1 MDIKSSKTTLDPTD
15 SPTAGFAL
23 PGSSHPVGI
32 VLDKDGASVWV
43 LATGVDQVIHIAD
56 TGDAT
61 AFQLPRSGLG
71 IQLSQAPD
79 GTLWVPEHDRG
90 AVAAIA
96 PDGTAKECVLPGSGR
111 EPQSTSA
118 AAAGGVWIA
127 EERGGAIA
135 HLVDGRFTEYPI
147 GQAGVRGAEVLA
159 GADGG
164 AWFTVM
170 GAPIVGHVTASGQVE
185 RIQIGGSGTCLGLL
199 QAPDGALWVADFG
212 GDRLVRVAKERTQL
226 VWTAPP
232 GAKPQSF
239 ALGPAGVMWV
249 TESGID
255 MLARVEGSAL
265 EQKVKTGA
273 WPDHLVITADG
284 WAWFTEYEGNRVA
297 RVRLPG

>member
-1 MDIKSSKTTLDPTD
+1 
-15 SPTAGFAL
+15 
-23 PGSSHPVGI
+23 
-32 VLDKDGASVWV
+32 
-43 LATGVDQVIHIAD
+43 
-56 TGDAT
+56 
-61 AFQLPRSGLG
+61 
-71 IQLSQAPD
+71 

-118 AAAGGVWIA
+118 AADGGVWIA

-147 GQAGVRGAEVLA
+147 GQAGVRGAEGLA

-164 AWFTVM
+164 AWLTVV

-239 ALGPAGVMWV
+239 
-249 TESGID
+249 
-255 MLARVEGSAL
+255 
-265 EQKVKTGA
+265 
-273 WPDHLVITADG
+273 
-284 WAWFTEYEGNRVA
+284 
-297 RVRLPG
+297 